1 MEFDRQANE
10 DMGLP
15 SWNDLAYHMF
25 GLMPDDLRV
34 VADLMADDEL
44 MLSSD
49 PSVFHLNDDIYFIAN
64 DAAVGPPK
72 TLEDLPR
79 WVEPKLRDV
88 WGDWIMKKGYL
99 HDRVDQFGKLQ
110 SNINLYLAFF
120 HH

>member
-1 MEFDRQANE
+1 MQPISCMIRPRI
-10 DMGLP
+10 GLV
-15 SWNDLAYHMF
+15 
-25 GLMPDDLRV
+25 PDDFHV
-34 VADLMADDEL
+34 IAELMADDEL

-49 PSVFHLNDDIYFIAN
+49 PSVYHFNNDIYFIGN

-88 WGDWIMKKGYL
+88 WGDLIIKKGYL
-99 HDRVDQFGKLQ
+99 HDRVDKDGKLQ